1 MYYSDKIALT
11 TRLTS
16 DGIDVGF
23 CSFGLNNKTYMLTGY
38 PSIMST
44 WREDGGFRKRT
55 HSCGWVWMLQGGV
68 MG

>member
-16 DGIDVGF
+16 DGIGACF
-23 CSFGLNNKTYMLTGY
+23 CSFGLNNRTYMLSGY
-38 PSIMST
+38 PFTTST

-55 HSCGWVWMLQGGV
+55 HSCGWLGMLQGGV
-68 MG
+68 IG